1 MVVENCS
8 WRSGEPSSLVV
19 EHVLAVA
26 PQPVFVV
33 DDAGRVLFANPA
45 AAHGFGYQDAHE
57 MQGRLS
63 HQTWHHSRPDGTAY
77 PATECPL
84 LAAAHQGEPAHGCY
98 EWFIRAD
105 GSMFPTT
112 WRCAPIEIA
121 GRLGAVFTFTDL
133 TERHA
138 AEEANRA
145 RDAAEI
151 RAAESLAA
159 QRRMLEATTVARQQI
174 ARDLH
179 DGAQQRLINLLIQ
192 LQLTREY
199 LPPAEDVGAQLLETA
214 VLEAK
219 AAINDLRE
227 LAAGIHPSILTTR
240 GLVPAIRALAA
251 RTPVVTRVSAE
262 IADRPAPQ
270 IEVSAYFIV
279 AEALT
284 NVVKHARATSASIH
298 IAGDT
303 ESLHLTISDDG
314 VGNATRSPGFG
325 LVAMADRVGALG
337 GTLRI
342 ESPSAGGTTIH
353 VVLPWRLEPGGAIHA
368 LDSRTG
374 RISSGS

>member
-1 MVVENCS
+1 MVLENCS
-8 WRSGEPSSLVV
+8 WLPGGPSSLVV

-33 DDAGRVLFANPA
+33 DDTGRVLFANPA

-77 PATECPL
+77 PAPECPL
-84 LAAAHQGEPAHGCY
+84 WTAAHQGKPAHSPY

-112 WRCAPIEIA
+112 WRCAPIEIT
-121 GRLGAVFTFTDL
+121 GGLGAVFTFTDL

-159 QRRMLEATTVARQQI
+159 QRRILEATAVARQQI

-192 LQLTREY
+192 LQLTREH
-199 LPPAEDVGAQLLETA
+199 LPPATEDVGAQLLETA
-214 VLEAK
+214 MTEAK

-227 LAAGIHPSILTTR
+227 LASGIHPSILTTR

-251 RTPVVTRVSAE
+251 HIPVITGVTAE
-262 IADRPAPQ
+262 ITHRPAPQ
-270 IEVSAYFIV
+270 IEVSAYFVI

-284 NVVKHARATSASIH
+284 NVVKHAHATSASVTIG
-298 IAGDT
+298 GDAD
-303 ESLHLTISDDG
+303 SLYLTVSDDG
-314 VGNATRSPGFG
+314 VGNAAQGRGFG

-337 GTLRI
+337 GTVLI
-342 ESPSAGGTTIH
+342 DSPSAGGTTIH
-353 VVLPWRLEPGGAIHA
+353 VVLPLRLEAGGAVDVLGTA
-368 LDSRTG
+368 TD
-374 RISSGS
+374 